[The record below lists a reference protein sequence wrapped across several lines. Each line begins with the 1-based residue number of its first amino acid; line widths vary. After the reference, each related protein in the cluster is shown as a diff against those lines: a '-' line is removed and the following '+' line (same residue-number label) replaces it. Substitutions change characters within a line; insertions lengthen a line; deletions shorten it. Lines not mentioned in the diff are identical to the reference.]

1 MWWFIGIGVIVVLV
15 IAFYVWFFWGM
26 GKLGG
31 E

>member
-1 MWWFIGIGVIVVLV
+1 MIWLIGIGIVAGLI